1 MNFNITAYIVYTLAM
16 FFIIY
21 RLGKMFHTNG
31 RVFILRL
38 YRGNEAAT
46 DSINNLLLIAY
57 YLFNMGYVFL
67 KLKTWEKVQSLGQFT
82 GSLSSNIGLLVLMLA
97 LLHYM
102 NMLVIYLLSKKQNN
116 VPSHTK
122 T

>member
-1 MNFNITAYIVYTLAM
+1 MNLNITAYFIYSLLMV
-16 FFIIY
+16 FIIY
-21 RLGKMFHTNG
+21 RLGKIFHTNG
-31 RVFILRL
+31 RVFILQL
-38 YRGNEAAT
+38 YRGNQAAT

-67 KLKTWEKVQSLGQFT
+67 KLKTWKKVQSPGELCS
-82 GSLSSNIGLLVLMLA
+82 SLSNNIGLLILMLA

-102 NMLVIYLLSKKQNN
+102 NMLAIYLLSKKQNKL
-116 VPSHTK
+116 PSHTK

>member
-1 MNFNITAYIVYTLAM
+1 MNFNITAYIIYTLAM

-21 RLGKMFHTNG
+21 RLGKMFHING

-67 KLKTWEKVQSLGQFT
+67 KLKTWEKVQSLEQLT
-82 GSLSSNIGLLVLMLA
+82 TSLSSNIGLLVLMLA

-102 NMLVIYLLSKKQNN
+102 NMLAIYLLSKKQNN
-116 VPSHTK
+116 LPSHTK